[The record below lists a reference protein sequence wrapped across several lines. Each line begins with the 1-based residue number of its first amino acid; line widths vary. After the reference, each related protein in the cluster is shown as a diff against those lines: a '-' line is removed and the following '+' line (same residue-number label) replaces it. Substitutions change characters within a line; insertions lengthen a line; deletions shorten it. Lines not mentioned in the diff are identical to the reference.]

1 MFSTGT
7 GITSRCKITT
17 GVCLKQL
24 DSWLSDFSGKH
35 LYQMALSEPSVCL
48 TCYLPHTQQ
57 PAPVKIKWS
66 LTAYHTSC
74 FSDPNRSAP
83 LTQYH
88 TTVSMQSMI
97 LKAYY
102 TADMLTFP
110 WTQYTAFLS
119 HPAQLKNKSYRRFSE
134 FGGLYFYHPFHS
146 NLSVIK

>member
-1 MFSTGT
+1 MSSTGT
-7 GITSRCKITT
+7 GITSRYKITT

-48 TCYLPHTQQ
+48 TCYFPHTQQ
-57 PAPVKIKWS
+57 PAPVKIKGS

-110 WTQYTAFLS
+110 WTQYSAFSLTLPSLKINPTEDAVSLVGFISITLS
-119 HPAQLKNKSYRRFSE
+119 IQI
-134 FGGLYFYHPFHS
+134 
-146 NLSVIK
+146 SVW

>member
-1 MFSTGT
+1 MSSTGT

-48 TCYLPHTQQ
+48 TCYFPHTQQ
-57 PAPVKIKWS
+57 PAPVKIKGS

-110 WTQYTAFLS
+110 WTQYSAFSLTLPSLKINPTEDAVSLVGFISITLS
-119 HPAQLKNKSYRRFSE
+119 IQI
-134 FGGLYFYHPFHS
+134 
-146 NLSVIK
+146 SVW